1 MPALSRETE
10 SRFVSGSRR
19 TVLELTVNNHPG
31 VMYHI
36 CGLFSRRA
44 YNVEGILCL
53 PIGSGQQSRVWLLL
67 NAEQRLEQIINQVA
81 KLEDVLDVR
90 REDDEALFERL
101 EDLFMSPA
109 SSRASRERP
118 GKYGADLAGS
128 RFVEPGT

>member
-1 MPALSRETE
+1 MPAPSHETE
-10 SRFVSGSRR
+10 SHTIARDRC

-53 PIGSGQQSRVWLLL
+53 PIGSGQHSKVWLLL
-67 NAEQRLEQIINQVA
+67 NEDQRLEQIIKQAA

-90 REDDEALFERL
+90 RGGDKAMFERL
-101 EDLFMSPA
+101 EELFMP
-109 SSRASRERP
+109 RALP
-118 GKYGADLAGS
+118 
-128 RFVEPGT
+128 FQ